1 MILRDAVV
9 FPNGKTGTYIRT
21 VSETKGNHGVVI
33 LPKYENRWVLIEH
46 FRHATRNLEIEI
58 PRGFGEPDL
67 STEQNALRELQEE
80 INCTTKGLYP
90 LGSMVENSGLSELV
104 TYLYLADVDFIGEPD
119 TEEGIERI
127 VLYTTDELLA
137 SIKEN
142 RIKDS
147 FTVFAVF
154 KAYMLGYMS

>member
-1 MILRDAVV
+1 
-9 FPNGKTGTYIRT
+9 
-21 VSETKGNHGVVI
+21 
-33 LPKYENRWVLIEH
+33 
-46 FRHATRNLEIEI
+46 
-58 PRGFGEPDL
+58 
-67 STEQNALRELQEE
+67 
-80 INCTTKGLYP
+80 
-90 LGSMVENSGLSELV
+90 MVENSGLSELV